1 MRSDSVFSSRVR
13 LACAAALAAMVLGCG
28 NGTAAPDGNPTSNL
42 NGGIAAGTLEVTAAN
57 RSLTLRNTTEQ
68 VVTYFVFEKETLTR
82 ATFPPCGS
90 QITRL
95 TQGDQNVVPYSEI
108 VGYSDKATEAAVF
121 WCALTR
127 SADGTFKPLGT
138 MQSKM
143 IRL

>member
-1 MRSDSVFSSRVR
+1 MRSHSVFSSRVR
-13 LACAAALAAMVLGCG
+13 LACAAVLTTVAFGCG
-28 NGTAAPDGNPTSNL
+28 SGAAAPHGDPTGNL
-42 NGGIAAGTLEVTAAN
+42 NGGIVAGTLEVTAAN

-68 VVTYFVFEKETLTR
+68 VVTYFVFEKETLIL

-95 TQGDQNVVPYSEI
+95 AQADKVLIPYSEI

-121 WCALTR
+121 WCALSR
-127 SADGTFKPLGT
+127 SADGTFKPLGS
-138 MQSKM
+138 MQSKI

>member
-1 MRSDSVFSSRVR
+1 MRSHSVFSSRVR
-13 LACAAALAAMVLGCG
+13 LACAAALATVALGCSNGAAAPNTDPAG
-28 NGTAAPDGNPTSNL
+28 NGNAG
-42 NGGIAAGTLEVTAAN
+42 GTLEVTAAN

-68 VVTYFVFEKETLTR
+68 VVTYFVFEKETLIL
-82 ATFPPCGS
+82 ATIPPPCGS

-95 TQGDQNVVPYSEI
+95 AQAEKVLIPYSEI

-138 MQSKM
+138 MQSK
-143 IRL
+143 IVRL